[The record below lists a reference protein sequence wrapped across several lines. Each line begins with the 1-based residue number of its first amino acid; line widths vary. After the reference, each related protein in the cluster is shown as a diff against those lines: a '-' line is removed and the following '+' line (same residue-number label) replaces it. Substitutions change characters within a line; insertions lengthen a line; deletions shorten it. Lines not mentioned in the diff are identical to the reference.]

1 MGVIGPRDQA
11 KLAALADLTRA
22 TQTIYGLTEQFAAAR
37 SDEDQIAQQIKRRCG
52 RFKRVL
58 MTAGFAQL
66 AQLAGDMEHA
76 AGRSGS
82 QRSKTRI
89 LREGMSAIR
98 NQLDMEERLIRK
110 ASSDE
115 AGVEVKEK
123 PAGEKP

>member
-22 TQTIYGLTEQFAAAR
+22 AQTLYGLTEQFAAAR
-37 SDEDQIAQQIKRRCG
+37 VGEDQIAQQIKRRCG

-76 AGRSGS
+76 AGRSSS
-82 QRSKTRI
+82 QPSKTRI
-89 LREGMSAIR
+89 LRESISAIR
-98 NQLDMEERLIRK
+98 NQVDMEERSIRK
-110 ASSDE
+110 ASSGA
-115 AGVEVKEK
+115 AGGEVREP

>member
-1 MGVIGPRDQA
+1 MGVIGPREQA

-22 TQTIYGLTEQFAAAR
+22 AQTIYGLTEQFAAAR
-37 SDEDQIAQQIKRRCG
+37 ADEDSIAQQIKRRCG

-66 AQLAGDMEHA
+66 AQFAGDMEHA

-82 QRSKTRI
+82 QRAKTRV
-89 LREGMSAIR
+89 LRESMSALR
-98 NQLDMEERLIRK
+98 NQLDMEERSIRN

-115 AGVEVKEK
+115 AGGEVE
-123 PAGEKP
+123 